1 MPTFLKKQMVII
13 LLLFIIISDSHSII
27 SANDYIMSVVVIRV
41 QSCDEEARGLI
52 IKMYKVP

>member
-1 MPTFLKKQMVII
+1 MPTFLKKLMVII

-27 SANDYIMSVVVIRV
+27 SANDHIMSVVVIRV
-41 QSCDEEARGLI
+41 QSCDEEARELI